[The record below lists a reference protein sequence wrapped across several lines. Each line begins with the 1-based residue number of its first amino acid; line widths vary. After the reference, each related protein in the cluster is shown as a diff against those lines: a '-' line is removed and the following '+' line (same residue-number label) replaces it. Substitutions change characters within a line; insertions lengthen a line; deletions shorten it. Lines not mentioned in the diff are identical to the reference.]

1 MLHQKW
7 LITSRLCFKKAT
19 VLHWITEEVWC
30 AVSRNCQKL
39 QVPAR
44 RFHRCKLISLKFNL
58 INVPLPWAK
67 RQRTLLRHAWS
78 CLTEFYGTCYQRMGL
93 NHWRITSHE
102 LMKSH
107 ASQTTKL
114 PTLWPGLRMYTELR
128 FGTGRQSQGGGGWGG
143 AFAVTMWF
151 CMGSRAS
158 VIIRIILCC
167 LVDITALLVSLCIRQ
182 CLIDPVFGM
191 WRGFKISCME
201 KHPEN
206 VARQEVDFDFRHLGY
221 FMIFRNGTTLAQQR
235 HFEIHDCSTHLRHNC
250 SSHLLNFTKKQ
261 WQRQKITKRHTT
273 LFHKRSTALLLSLVC
288 GCATVFGCRTGRV
301 AKYLD

>member
-1 MLHQKW
+1 MHDLAWQNSMALVTKGW
-7 LITSRLCFKKAT
+7 GS
-19 VLHWITEEVWC
+19 ITEESPAMNSWRVMQ
-30 AVSRNCQKL
+30 AKL
-39 QVPAR
+39 QSCPLFGQVYVCILNCASALAAKVR
-44 RFHRCKLISLKFNL
+44 VAVVEGEHSLSPCA
-58 INVPLPWAK
+58 I
-67 RQRTLLRHAWS
+67 
-78 CLTEFYGTCYQRMGL
+78 G
-93 NHWRITSHE
+93 
-102 LMKSH
+102 
-107 ASQTTKL
+107 
-114 PTLWPGLRMYTELR
+114 
-128 FGTGRQSQGGGGWGG
+128 
-143 AFAVTMWF
+143 F

-288 GCATVFGCRTGRV
+288 GLWLCYSLWMSHWQGCDVFGLVWLVLLKEGLPSSRRKFFSMGSSATLF
-301 AKYLD
+301 KHL